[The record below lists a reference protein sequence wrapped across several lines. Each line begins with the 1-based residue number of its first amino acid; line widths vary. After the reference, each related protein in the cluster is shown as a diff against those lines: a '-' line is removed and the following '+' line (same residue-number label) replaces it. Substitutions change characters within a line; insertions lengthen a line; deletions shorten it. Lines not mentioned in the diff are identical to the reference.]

1 MNKRLAAFKYAIRG
15 VFLGFKLELHLKVHL
30 FFAVAV
36 SCLGLYFE
44 ISRIEWMIILLCIGM
59 VIAAELFN
67 SAIEHLANRISL
79 EKDPLIG
86 NAKDLAAGA
95 VLIAAF
101 VSLVIG
107 LIIFI
112 PYIWLLIS

>member
-1 MNKRLAAFKYAIRG
+1 MNKRLAAFKYAFRG

-30 FFAVAV
+30 FFAVVV
-36 SCLGLYFE
+36 SCLGFYFE

-67 SAIEHLANRISL
+67 SAIEHLANKITL
-79 EKDPLIG
+79 ENDPLIG
-86 NAKDLAAGA
+86 TAKDLAAGA
-95 VLIAAF
+95 VLITAII
-101 VSLVIG
+101 SLVIG

-112 PYIWLLIS
+112 PHLWLLTT